1 MRVDLK
7 NPVLMFSASRSQR
20 QTFTDGVAKLKSK
33 SASPVQTKSTK
44 KKSEEKRVQ
53 SSTSERELGKLCV
66 REIVSN

>member
-7 NPVLMFSASRSQR
+7 NPVLMFSTSRSQR
-20 QTFTDGVAKLKSK
+20 QTFADGVAKLKSK

-44 KKSEEKRVQ
+44 KQPEKRVQ
-53 SSTSERELGKLCV
+53 SSTSERELGKLSM

>member
-7 NPVLMFSASRSQR
+7 SPVLMFSTSRSQR
-20 QTFTDGVAKLKSK
+20 QTFADGVAKLKSK

-44 KKSEEKRVQ
+44 KQSEEKRVQ
-53 SSTSERELGKLCV
+53 SSTSERELGKLSV

>member
-7 NPVLMFSASRSQR
+7 NPVLMFSTSRSR
-20 QTFTDGVAKLKSK
+20 KQTFADGVAKLKSK

-44 KKSEEKRVQ
+44 KQSEEKRVQ